1 MYLYI
6 PSTVAHVYPYVGVG
20 AVVRHGSLL
29 AALIFECACEV
40 AYITILLSLLVA
52 NGRIA
57 PHIHDML

>member
-1 MYLYI
+1 
-6 PSTVAHVYPYVGVG
+6 VGVG